1 MLADKKSF
9 WAFESTFWMNELSTS
24 RSGLTDEQVQK
35 RKQTEKNVPTNANF
49 KKDII
54 LFLNQFK
61 SPLMLLLIFSV
72 LVSAFLGDNSD
83 VFIILFIVLS
93 TGIVSF
99 FQERNANNTVA
110 KLQQLIATKSSV
122 IRSGKTIKIDN
133 KDVVSGDI
141 IEFHAGDIVPA
152 DCLLLETNELQVNE
166 SSLTGE
172 SFPVRKNI
180 GLIELD
186 SPLNKRNNC
195 LWEGTSIISGKALA
209 IAIHTGKQT
218 ILGSM
223 MESVNHIQETS
234 FEQGLKGFGYML
246 MKFTLGLCVFILC
259 VNLFNHKPVI
269 ESALFALALAVGM
282 APELLPAISTIAMS
296 AGAKRLLD
304 KKVIVKKLNSI
315 QNLGEVDLLCTDKT
329 GTITEGI
336 IKVNSFVNAWNH
348 EDEWVKSIASWN
360 AKLQSGYSNAIDD
373 AILEKSPIQEN
384 CPEKIA
390 EIPYDFKRKRIGV
403 AVKVQ
408 SSNYLISK
416 GAFKEVL
423 EICKYVRQVDGT
435 IQLIEKF
442 NDQIENLFVEC
453 GNKGMRTIAVAYKNM
468 DSSVVN
474 ISLEDESEMIFAG
487 FILMIDPVKNDIQSV
502 IDDLKSLKVGLKIIT
517 GDNKIVAQ
525 SIAKQLGI
533 ESPKVLTGKELW
545 DMSDEV
551 LSNEVVT
558 TNIFSEVEPQQKERI
573 ILSLKKSFT
582 VAYMGDGINDVAA
595 INAADVGISVD
606 NAVDVARSA
615 ADFILLEK
623 TLSVLVEGIKE
634 GRKTFSNTLKYIY
647 INTGS
652 TFGNMLSVTF
662 ASILLPFLPMLPKQ
676 ILLTNFI
683 SDLPFLSIPSDSVDE
698 EQMSKPGRWNIHL
711 IKKYMLYFGI
721 HSSLFD
727 LLTFVLLFKILQL
740 TDGKFQTSWFT
751 ESILTEL
758 LLLFVIRTRK
768 SFFKSKPAKMVVLL
782 STIGVLVTILLP
794 FLPFA
799 SDFGFVR
806 LSGFQLGLMLGIVII
821 YIITADL
828 LKVWFFKKYGNE

>member
-9 WAFESTFWMNELSTS
+9 WAFDATFWMNELSSS
-24 RSGLTDEQVQK
+24 RSGLTNEQVQK
-35 RKQTEKNVPTNANF
+35 RKQTEKELPNNAYF

-83 VFIILFIVLS
+83 VYIILFIVLS

-133 KDVVSGDI
+133 KEVVSGDF
-141 IEFHAGDIVPA
+141 IEFQAGDIVPA

-172 SFPVRKNI
+172 SFPVQKNI
-180 GLIELD
+180 SLVEID
-186 SPLNKRNNC
+186 APLNKRNNC
-195 LWEGTSIISGKALA
+195 LWEGTNIISGKALA

-259 VNLFNHKPVI
+259 VNLINHKPVI

-315 QNLGEVDLLCTDKT
+315 QNLGEIDLLCTDKT
-329 GTITEGI
+329 GTITEGV
-336 IKVNSFVNAWNH
+336 IKVESFVNAWNQ
-348 EDEWVKSIASWN
+348 EDNWVKTIASWN
-360 AKLQSGYSNAIDD
+360 AKLQSGYKNAIDD
-373 AILEKSPIQEN
+373 AILEKSIIDFSN
-384 CPEKIA
+384 VEKIA
-390 EIPYDFKRKRIGV
+390 EIPYDFTRKRIGV
-403 AVKVQ
+403 SVKNQ
-408 SSNYLISK
+408 SSNFLVSK

-423 EICKYVRQVDGT
+423 EICSYVRQFDGAVQP
-435 IQLIEKF
+435 IINYK
-442 NDQIENLFVEC
+442 NQIEDLFVEF
-453 GNKGMRTIAVAYKNM
+453 GNKGMRTIAVAYKILEAKT
-468 DSSVVN
+468 DT
-474 ISLEDESEMIFAG
+474 ISKEDEGDMIFAG
-487 FILMIDPVKNDIQSV
+487 FILMNDPVKKDIQSV
-502 IDDLKSLKVGLKIIT
+502 IGDLKFLKVGLKIIT
-517 GDNKIVAQ
+517 GDNKIIAQ
-525 SIAKQLGI
+525 SIASQLGI
-533 ESPKVLTGKELW
+533 DSPKVLTGKDLW
-545 DMSDEV
+545 EMNDDV
-551 LSNEVVT
+551 LIKEVVT

-573 ILSLKKSFT
+573 ILSLKKNFT

-623 TLSVLVEGIKE
+623 KLSVLVEGIKE

-662 ASILLPFLPMLPKQ
+662 ASLLLPFLPMLPKQ

-727 LLTFVLLFKILQL
+727 MLTFVLLYKFLHL

-768 SFFKSKPAKMVVLL
+768 SFFNSKPAKMVMLL
-782 STIGVLVTILLP
+782 SSIGILITILLP
-794 FLPFA
+794 FFPFA
-799 SDFGFVR
+799 ADFGFVQ
-806 LSGFQLGLMLGIVII
+806 LSGFQLSLMLGIVIV